1 MYKNKGI
8 RGNLIYS
15 VKIEIRFLVICVF
28 YFWLKF
34 FYILIYLLEYYL
46 IKLFYLKDKWIWV
59 WVVMLFLGVKKVL
72 NGICFNNF
80 FVFLIYLNIKL
91 NYLILDFC
99 C

>member
-46 IKLFYLKDKWIWV
+46 IKWFYLKDKWIWV

-72 NGICFNNF
+72 NGICFNKC
-80 FVFLIYLNIKL
+80 FVFLIYLNI
-91 NYLILDFC
+91 
-99 C
+99 

>member
-46 IKLFYLKDKWIWV
+46 IKWFYVKDKWIWV

-80 FVFLIYLNIKL
+80 FVFLIYLNI
-91 NYLILDFC
+91 
-99 C
+99 